1 RVPQVPRIARVG
13 GVAGTRRVTGLPRG
27 GPVRML
33 QLVRGGLVGGEGR
46 LGIFVVRPDR
56 LHPLPPAV
64 EERKVLAVLV
74 SGRGGIMRVGVTRMV
89 VRVVAEDLRRIV
101 IHRHGSSLLVIMGGR
116 AGSPGSCISS
126 SVSQMTR
133 DF

>member
-1 RVPQVPRIARVG
+1 
-13 GVAGTRRVTGLPRG
+13 
-27 GPVRML
+27 
-33 QLVRGGLVGGEGR
+33 
-46 LGIFVVRPDR
+46 
-56 LHPLPPAV
+56 
-64 EERKVLAVLV
+64 
-74 SGRGGIMRVGVTRMV
+74 MRVGVTRLV

-133 DF
+133 DFDTQRT